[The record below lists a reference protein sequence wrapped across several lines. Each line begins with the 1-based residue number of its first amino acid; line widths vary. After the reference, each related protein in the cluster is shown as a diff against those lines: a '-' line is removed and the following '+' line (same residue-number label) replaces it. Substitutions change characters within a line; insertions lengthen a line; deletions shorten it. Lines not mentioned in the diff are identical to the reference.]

1 MMTTTV
7 KGLSLTILICL
18 SITGCSTF
26 MESKNPPAPVDTMGV
41 GTTVTPQPTTT
52 QSTTVAATP
61 SSSSTAISG
70 NVGGDIG
77 KLSDADAVKVNQV
90 LEANK
95 TGQITSWND
104 AQSGTTFSVTPTRT
118 FASPTGEPCRDFTTT
133 AANNGQTKQSYGTAC
148 RDSNG
153 QWHVVSS

>member
-1 MMTTTV
+1 MMATTV
-7 KGLSLTILICL
+7 KGLSLTVLICL

-26 MESKNPPAPVDTMGV
+26 MESSKSPAPVDTMGV
-41 GTTVTPQPTTT
+41 GTTVTPQATTV
-52 QSTTVAATP
+52 QSTTVTTTSN
-61 SSSSTAISG
+61 SSAAISG

-104 AQSGTTFSVTPTRT
+104 AGTSTTFSVTPTRT

-153 QWHVVSS
+153 QWHIVSS